1 MRVHSGKPFPIS
13 FYERSS
19 FRLKHYLVWWCVCN
33 ELDADAEGWIRIS
46 RSDLEEVFART
57 QRAKPNQITSILQT
71 LATHGYLEVETLA
84 GRRWFSTDAYVLRV
98 RADAWEPKQIVR
110 KVYPQRDTRAE
121 RKARYERRL
130 ASLASG
136 EQSSLS

>member
-1 MRVHSGKPFPIS
+1 MRLHSGKPFPIS

-71 LATHGYLEVETLA
+71 LATYGYLEVETLT
-84 GRRWFSTDAYVLRV
+84 GKRWFSTDAYVLRV
-98 RADAWEPKQIVR
+98 RADAWEPKQIV
-110 KVYPQRDTRAE
+110 KKQYQSSYTPEQRRERA
-121 RKARYERRL
+121 RLRRL
-130 ASLASG
+130 NPVSSGFSL
-136 EQSSLS
+136 